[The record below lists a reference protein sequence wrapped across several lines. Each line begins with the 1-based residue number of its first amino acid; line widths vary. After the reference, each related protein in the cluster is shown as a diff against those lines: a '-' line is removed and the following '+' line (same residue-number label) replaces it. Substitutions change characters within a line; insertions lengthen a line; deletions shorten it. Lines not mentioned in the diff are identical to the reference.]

1 MTYEELLEENK
12 RLKELV
18 NRQTDALAMNCAKLI
33 LEAERYIEEHT
44 KKEDDSADWWKK

>member
-18 NRQTDALAMNCAKLI
+18 NRQTDALAKNCAKI
-33 LEAERYIEEHT
+33 IVEAKKYIEEHT
-44 KKEDDSADWWKK
+44 KKDEDSADWWKK